1 MEELKKIA
9 LKHNIEYIACLPFKE
24 KEGFSSV
31 VIALIPYYAG
41 EHISALSKYTRGRD
55 YHKEGR
61 DILSAVLNEWGE
73 TNYEILIDVSPFN
86 EKQLAYD
93 AGLGYKGKNG
103 LIITEKYGSYV
114 FIATAF
120 IKRELSFSFSL
131 KGNCTGCNAC
141 LNACPSG
148 AIYDGKILYEKCLSY
163 ITQKRQ
169 INEDEEALIKKGGK
183 IWGCDVCQDVCP
195 MNKSVQLSPF
205 YAFRENL
212 LLDITDIDSLS
223 QKEFKRKYNE
233 YALAYKGKSIIAR
246 NIKITK
252 NT

>member
-9 LKHNIEYIACLPFKE
+9 LKHNVEYIACLPFKE

-41 EHISALSKYTRGRD
+41 EHISTLSKYTRGRD
-55 YHKEGR
+55 YHKEGKE
-61 DILSAVLNEWGE
+61 ILSAILDEWQE
-73 TNYEILIDVSPFN
+73 KDYEILIDVSPFN

-93 AGLGYKGKNG
+93 AGLGYKGRNG
-103 LIITEKYGSYV
+103 LIITSKYGSFV

-120 IKRELSFSFSL
+120 IKREIVFSFEP
-131 KGNCTGCNAC
+131 KGTCIGCNAC
-141 LNACPSG
+141 LNACPGG
-148 AIYDGKILYEKCLSY
+148 AIEEGRVIYERCLSN

-169 INEDEEALIKKGGK
+169 ISIIEKNLIKKGGK

-195 MNKSVQLSPF
+195 MNKNAQTTPF
-205 YAFRENL
+205 AAFKENL

-233 YALAYKGKSIIAR
+233 YALAYKGKNIIAR